1 MKRSSFFM
9 TRKRGGFIAV
19 LLAFA
24 LVVAAC
30 GDDDAETT
38 TEATEAPTTTAAEVT
53 TTEAMEPPTAS
64 GLVTLEEECA
74 TYGGL
79 QAPEGF
85 RVNLVTDIGKVDDGT
100 FNQFAFEGLQGALEC
115 FGIEESDYIETAS
128 EADYAANIAT
138 TLAQEPDVVVTV
150 GFLITTDT
158 EEAAL
163 ANPDVNFIGIDQWLP
178 EYPANMIGVLF
189 NEHEG
194 GFIAGAMAASL
205 TQSGVVG
212 VVGGRE
218 DVPPVVKFVNGYEA
232 GAKYINPDVRVLSI
246 YNESFVDPAKGAS
259 DAAQFMGEGADVIF
273 GAGGPTGSGGV
284 KAAAEAGAWGIG
296 VDQDE
301 YFTTFAG
308 GTAPGSEYL
317 ATSAMKRVD
326 LAVFRN
332 IAAAIE
338 GSFAG
343 GMYILTAANAGI
355 TYAPF
360 HDAMIP
366 AEAATTVEMVRAGLA
381 DGSIDTGVCGVDGLY
396 VGQGSFC
403 DAPAGPPA
411 DWPEKIVFG
420 FVPSQDQEELQDD
433 VDTFSAVLSGAL
445 GIEVEGLVTTDYTG
459 LGVALGTGQ
468 ADFGAFGPLGYV
480 LAERAFPGEFVLVAQ
495 SVRFGSD
502 TYHGQWFTNDPSI
515 CAEPPVPGAFENLD
529 PATGELKAD
538 GVATLLGPTETVA
551 LQVGYNGDGTRD
563 ETVSEGYAC
572 NAGLDAVIG
581 RTIAFTTE
589 TSTSGFVFPTLQLI
603 NAGITEDQ
611 YTPIFSGGHD
621 ASVLAVYNGDADIGV
636 SFDDARRQVR
646 EENPDVGEKVIVF
659 NLTPDIANDVIAAR
673 ASLPQSLIDAF
684 FAAIND
690 FIATPEGE
698 ELMDTLYSWTAIAPA
713 NPASLVPIGQAIDE
727 LGYGG

>member
-1 MKRSSFFM
+1 M
-9 TRKRGGFIAV
+9 TRKRGGIIAV

-30 GDDDAETT
+30 GDDAETT
-38 TEATEAPTTTAAEVT
+38 TEATDAPTTTAGQVTT
-53 TTEAMEPPTAS
+53 TTEAMEPTAS

-79 QAPEGF
+79 TAPEGF
-85 RVNLVTDIGKVDDGT
+85 RVNLVTDIGKIDDGT
-100 FNQFAFEGLQGALEC
+100 FNQFAYDGMAGALDC
-115 FGIEESDYIETAS
+115 FGITESDYIETAS

-138 TLAQEPDVVVTV
+138 SLSQEPDVVVTV

-158 EEAAL
+158 GLAATD
-163 ANPDVNFIGIDQWLP
+163 NPDVSFIGIDQFML
-178 EYPANMIGVLF
+178 EYPANMVGVLF

-205 TQSGVVG
+205 TESGVVG

-232 GAKYINPDVRVLSI
+232 GAKYVNPDVRVLSI

-332 IAAAIE
+332 VAAAID

-343 GMYILTAANAGI
+343 GMYILTAANDGI

-366 AEAATTVEMVRAGLA
+366 ADAAAKVEEVRAGLA
-381 DGSIDTGVCGVDGLY
+381 GGSIDTGICGIDGLY
-396 VGQGSFC
+396 LGTGSAC
-403 DAPAGPPA
+403 DAMAGPPA
-411 DWPEKIVFG
+411 DWPAKIVFG

-433 VDTFSAVLSGAL
+433 VDTFAAVLSDAL

-468 ADFGAFGPLGYV
+468 AEFGAFGPAGYV
-480 LAERAFPGEFVLVAQ
+480 LADQAFPGEFELVAQ
-495 SVRFGSD
+495 SERFGSG

-515 CAEPPVPGAFENLD
+515 CAEPPAPGAFENLD
-529 PATGELKAD
+529 PATGERLAT
-538 GVATLLGPTETVA
+538 GVPTLLGPTATVA

-563 ETVSEGYAC
+563 DAVSEPFAC
-572 NAGLDAVIG
+572 EATLDAVIG
-581 RTIAFTTE
+581 KTIAFTTE
-589 TSTSGFVFPTLQLI
+589 TSTSGFIFPTVQLL
-603 NAGITEDQ
+603 NAGIEDSQ
-611 YTPIFSGGHD
+611 YESLFSGGHD

-636 SFDDARRQVR
+636 SFDDARRQIR
-646 EENPDVGEKVIVF
+646 AENPDVGEKVIVF
-659 NLTPDIANDVIAAR
+659 NITPDIANDVIAAR
-673 ASLPQSLIDAF
+673 ADLPASLKQAF
-684 FAAIND
+684 FDAIND
-690 FIATPEGE
+690 YIATEEGE
-698 ELMDTLYSWTAIAPA
+698 AVMDSLYSWTAIALPD
-713 NPASLVPIGQAIDE
+713 PTSFQGIVDAIAL
-727 LGYGG
+727 LGYSG